1 MKSIALAFS
10 FGLLVAIF
18 TPYSIG
24 ALAHAFAAGALTIT
38 IGLLIALSSRKRLKA
53 TARLL
58 NSIADFGRVE
68 SKNAPSD
75 RTTTPRAPGTTT
87 NPAELLVIDPQ
98 FEELTSALL
107 NLGTRKNA
115 ARTAVTQAIVLH
127 PAANFETRFRTA
139 VKLLQ
144 N

>member
-1 MKSIALAFS
+1 MKSIAL
-10 FGLLVAIF
+10 GLLVAVF

-24 ALAHAFAAGALTIT
+24 AQAHAFAAGAIT
-38 IGLLIALSSRKRLKA
+38 LAAAALIALSSRKRLKA

-58 NSIADFGRVE
+58 NSIADFGRVQAE
-68 SKNAPSD
+68 NSPSD

-87 NPAELLVIDPQ
+87 KPADLLVIDPQ

-107 NLGTRKNA
+107 NLGTRKNP
-115 ARTAVTQAIVLH
+115 ARAAVTQAIMLH
-127 PAANFETRFRTA
+127 PAASFETRFRTA